1 MGHRGHSA
9 FKGRPYGAEPFG
21 RDAQDRARIAQT
33 AARLIIEHGL
43 TDWSLARRKA
53 ARELNLS
60 EREALPDDGEIETAL
75 AEHQALFGGEEHV
88 EQLRAQR
95 EEALEWLHLLAEFR
109 PALVGGVA
117 AGWASEHSDIRLQL
131 VADDAKPVELTL
143 INAGVDYRLPPPRR
157 ADGPAELIVDTDV
170 GQVRLVVR
178 TEAERRQRPQRNAQG
193 NPVVRLTAAA
203 LEALLDG
210 PDAA

>member
-1 MGHRGHSA
+1 V
-9 FKGRPYGAEPFG
+9 
-21 RDAQDRARIAQT
+21 RIAQT

-53 ARELNLS
+53 ARELDLP
-60 EREALPDDGEIETAL
+60 ERDALPDDGEIEAAL

-88 EQLRAQR
+88 ATLRAQR
-95 EEALEWLHLLAEFR
+95 EEALEWLHQLAEFR

-117 AGWASEHSDIRLQL
+117 AGWASEHSDIRLEL
-131 VADDAKPVELTL
+131 VADDAKAVELTL

-157 ADGPAELIVDTDV
+157 ADGPAELIVDTEV
-170 GQVRLVVR
+170 GQVRLIVR
-178 TEAERRQRPQRNAQG
+178 TEAERRQRPQRDAQG

-203 LEALLDG
+203 LEVLLDG
-210 PDAA
+210 PEAGATRPL